1 MTMAKVFRCM
11 EFRILPTQD
20 QKVLI
25 WKTFGCR
32 RWIWNHLLAER
43 IDSNKQLGGTKFIN
57 TTPAHFRKDPENA
70 FLKEVD
76 SLALSNTQLN
86 VNQACTR
93 QFARGKT
100 PRFLSKSR
108 QKRRYTTNCV
118 NGNIYIEQGSYT
130 DSFIRLPKL
139 EMVRIRLHR
148 NIPDGWVLKHVT
160 VKETAGGKF
169 FACLTF
175 EVMQEEVPVRTE
187 FEKIEAFDYSMPNLA
202 VSASGQNDVSAEDI
216 RWYRRMEAKI
226 AKEMRRLSHMEYGS
240 ENYRKQKHKIGA
252 LHEKAANRR
261 KDYLH
266 RLSYTV
272 ARNFDAVGVED
283 INLRAMAQALNFGK
297 SVNDNGFGMFRNF
310 LAYKLHAQGKIL
322 VKADRYFPGSQMC
335 SKCKEINPAVRDLSV
350 RSWTCPVCGTYHES
364 RDRNAALNIADEA
377 KNMLNRRACGD
388 SLLILAPSGVLSR
401 KPHPL

>member
-1 MTMAKVFRCM
+1 MTMVKVFRCM

-130 DSFIRLPKL
+130 DSFIRLPKP
-139 EMVRIRLHR
+139 ER
-148 NIPDGWVLKHVT
+148 
-160 VKETAGGKF
+160 
-169 FACLTF
+169 
-175 EVMQEEVPVRTE
+175 
-187 FEKIEAFDYSMPNLA
+187 
-202 VSASGQNDVSAEDI
+202 
-216 RWYRRMEAKI
+216 
-226 AKEMRRLSHMEYGS
+226 
-240 ENYRKQKHKIGA
+240 
-252 LHEKAANRR
+252 
-261 KDYLH
+261 
-266 RLSYTV
+266 
-272 ARNFDAVGVED
+272 
-283 INLRAMAQALNFGK
+283 
-297 SVNDNGFGMFRNF
+297 
-310 LAYKLHAQGKIL
+310 
-322 VKADRYFPGSQMC
+322 
-335 SKCKEINPAVRDLSV
+335 
-350 RSWTCPVCGTYHES
+350 
-364 RDRNAALNIADEA
+364 
-377 KNMLNRRACGD
+377 
-388 SLLILAPSGVLSR
+388 
-401 KPHPL
+401 